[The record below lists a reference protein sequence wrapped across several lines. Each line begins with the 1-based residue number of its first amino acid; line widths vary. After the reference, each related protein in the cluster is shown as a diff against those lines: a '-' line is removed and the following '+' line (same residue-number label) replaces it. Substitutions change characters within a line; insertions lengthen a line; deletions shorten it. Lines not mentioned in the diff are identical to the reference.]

1 MEKDLRVSKVL
12 QMIAQLSIDRASQV
26 LSKLVKT
33 GAKIV
38 LEKAYVADIAEVTAR
53 INSDTTNDGEVIGSM
68 VDMVGDAPFKFLFY
82 SDAQSCLV
90 LTDLMLR
97 RQVGTTKGY
106 DMYVQSAVQEI
117 GNILSSAACNV
128 FSTDFEI
135 SLKPTPPK
143 VVHDFVGAVFQE
155 FVVGAASETDEILI
169 IESRF
174 HIVSHDIRC
183 DMFILPFPGSE
194 KVINY
199 ICNTKFKG
207 E

>member
-1 MEKDLRVSKVL
+1 MEKDSRVSKVL

-33 GAKIV
+33 GARIV
-38 LEKAYVADIAEVTAR
+38 LEKAYVSDIAQATAQ
-53 INSDTTNDGEVIGSM
+53 INTDAIHDGDVIGSI

-82 SDAQSCLV
+82 SDIKSCYI

-97 RQVGTTKGY
+97 RPVGTSKEY
-106 DMYVQSAVQEI
+106 DIYVKSAVQEI
-117 GNILSSAACNV
+117 GNIMSSAACNV

-143 VVHDFVGAVFQE
+143 VVHDFIGTIFEE
-155 FVVGAASETDEILI
+155 FVVGVASETDDVLI

-174 HIVSHDIRC
+174 HIVSHDVRC
-183 DMFILPFPGSE
+183 NMFILPFPGSE

-199 ICNTKFKG
+199 ICNTRFKG

>member
-1 MEKDLRVSKVL
+1 MDKDLRISKAVQL
-12 QMIAQLSIDRASQV
+12 IAQLSVDRASQV

-33 GAKIV
+33 GARIV
-38 LEKAYVADIAEVTAR
+38 LEKAYIADISAATEQVNAEMTEV
-53 INSDTTNDGEVIGSM
+53 DVIGSM

-82 SDAQSCLV
+82 ADAPSCLI
-90 LTDLMLR
+90 LTDLMLQR
-97 RQVGTTKGY
+97 KVGIAKEF
-106 DMYVQSAVQEI
+106 DIYVRSAVQEI
-117 GNILSSAACNV
+117 GNILSSAVCNV

-143 VVHDFVGAVFQE
+143 VVHDFIGTVFQE
-155 FVVGAASETDEILI
+155 FVIGAASETDDVLI

-174 HIVSHDIRC
+174 HIISHDIRC
-183 DMFILPFPGSE
+183 NMFILPFPGSE

-199 ICNTKFKG
+199 ICNTRFKG

>member
-1 MEKDLRVSKVL
+1 MDKDSRISKAVQL
-12 QMIAQLSIDRASQV
+12 IAQLSVDRASQV

-33 GAKIV
+33 GARIV
-38 LEKAYVADIAEVTAR
+38 LEKAYIADISQATEQVNAEMTGGD
-53 INSDTTNDGEVIGSM
+53 IMGSI

-82 SDAQSCLV
+82 ADAPSCLI
-90 LTDLMLR
+90 LTDLMLQR
-97 RQVGTTKGY
+97 KVGITKEF
-106 DMYVQSAVQEI
+106 DIYVRSAVQEI
-117 GNILSSAACNV
+117 GNILSSAVCNV

-143 VVHDFVGAVFQE
+143 VVHDFAGTIFQE
-155 FVVGAASETDEILI
+155 FVVGAASETDEVLI

-174 HIVSHDIRC
+174 HIISHDIRC
-183 DMFILPFPGSE
+183 NMFILPFPGSE

-199 ICNTKFKG
+199 ICNTRFKG